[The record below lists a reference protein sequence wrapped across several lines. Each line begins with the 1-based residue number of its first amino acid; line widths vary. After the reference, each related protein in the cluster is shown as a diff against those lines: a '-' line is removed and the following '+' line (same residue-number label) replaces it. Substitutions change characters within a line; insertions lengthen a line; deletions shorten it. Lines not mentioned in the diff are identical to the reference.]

1 MKKATVVY
9 AITYQANIEFPEDL
23 DTDSFEFEDY
33 VEDLLLSGKLT
44 SEEIDREVLEV
55 I

>member
-23 DTDSFEFEDY
+23 DPDSFDFEDY
-33 VEDLLLSGKLT
+33 VQDLITLGKLT